1 MELKVIGKRLFTER
15 IDKTIT
21 EGEYNADVIG
31 ITLDRYHDGADLSE
45 YSFRITAY
53 SEDGEAMAEQVLSK
67 DPADEKYIRLVW
79 TVTPDFAAESG
90 LLTLTLAGV
99 APDNSAQIK
108 FTSSPVRINADGR
121 AEFIPEKTVAEQY
134 LNQVQLEVQKALD
147 AAERAEEAASQ
158 TFEVPV
164 AEEETI
170 GGILSGGDVSVDES
184 GNVTVNSVGGK
195 KVEADVPADA
205 KFTDTV
211 YTLPKASESVLG
223 GVMADGT
230 TVTVDSSGVLSA
242 IGGTGEKYVLP
253 AATENTLGG
262 VMVDGTTVTVENGVI
277 SAAAGEKYVLPAA
290 TATVLGGVKVDGTT
304 ITAKDGVIS
313 AVGGSGG
320 GNSDSGYVL
329 PAATDSSL
337 GGVIVDGTTI
347 TANENGIISVIG
359 GTGGNS
365 GGNDYVLPAATE
377 NVLGGVMVDGSTISA
392 SGGVISVEDNSH
404 SHTVENITGL
414 QDALDGKADIS
425 AIPASLPADGGN
437 ADTVGGFTVAANVP
451 ADAQFTDTVYTLPQ
465 ATTSVLGG
473 VKTDGSTISAND
485 GIISVADNSHGH
497 TIANVTG
504 LQTALDGKAD
514 LSAIP
519 ASLPANGGN
528 AATVGGF
535 TVGANVPAG
544 AQFTDTVYT
553 LPTATTSTLG
563 GVMVDGTTITANASG
578 VISALASSGSGIT
591 IDNIYEENIYWNTS
605 ITRQHYRYIKLPYA
619 YTHWNYLFINCL
631 FNDQQD
637 NPLQPWIGAVGSFL
651 INTNSIIAASR
662 NPSTGVADRT
672 NLMYSVD
679 TKAAHPGDTYGSW
692 VSFPN
697 TTHILIKGLEQLII
711 WGITIPSKPMLG
723 TLVSSATA

>member
-31 ITLDRYHDGADLSE
+31 ITLDRYHDGTDLSE

-67 DPADEKYIRLVW
+67 DPGSEKSIRLVW

-134 LNQVQLEVQKALD
+134 LNQVQLEAQKALD
-147 AAERAEEAASQ
+147 AAQRAEEAASQ

-164 AEEETI
+164 ATEETV
-170 GGILSGGDVSVDES
+170 GGILSGGDISVDES

-195 KVEADVPADA
+195 TVEADVPADA

-223 GVMADGT
+223 GVMVDGT
-230 TVTVDSSGVLSA
+230 TVTVDGNGVISA
-242 IGGTGEKYVLP
+242 AGAGETYELP
-253 AATENTLGG
+253 AATESTLGG
-262 VMVDGTTVTVENGVI
+262 VMVDGTTITANNGVI

-320 GNSDSGYVL
+320 GNGDGSYVL

-347 TANENGIISVIG
+347 TANENGVISVIG
-359 GTGGNS
+359 GTGGD
-365 GGNDYVLPAATE
+365 GGESDYVLPEATE
-377 NVLGGVMVDGSTISA
+377 NVLGGVKVDGSTISA

-404 SHTVENITGL
+404 SHTIANVTGL
-414 QDALDGKADIS
+414 QDALDGKADLS
-425 AIPASLPADGGN
+425 SIPASIPANGGN
-437 ADTVGGFTVAANVP
+437 ADTVGGFTVEANVP
-451 ADAQFTDTVYTLPQ
+451 TDAKFTDTVYTLPA
-465 ATTSVLGG
+465 ATTSILGG
-473 VKTDGSTISAND
+473 VKTDGTTISAND

-497 TIANVTG
+497 TIANVAG

-519 ASLPANGGN
+519 VSLPANGGN
-528 AATVGGF
+528 ADTVGGF

-544 AQFTDTVYT
+544 AKFTDTVYT
-553 LPTATTSTLG
+553 LPTASTSTLG
-563 GVMVDGTTITANASG
+563 GVKVDGTTITANASG
-578 VISALASSGSGIT
+578 IISALASGSGIT
-591 IDNIYEENIYWNTS
+591 IDKIYEENIYFNS
-605 ITRQHYRYIKLPYA
+605 SVNRNMRYVKLPYVC
-619 YTHWNYLFINCL
+619 THWNYFLVSMIYV
-631 FNDQQD
+631 DAS
-637 NPLQPWIGAVGSFL
+637 QPWFGHCGSF
-651 INTNSIIAASR
+651 IIDTKNIISHSR
-662 NPSTGVADRT
+662 NVNNYAEDSQKSA
-672 NLMYSVD
+672 MQCFID
-679 TKAAHPGDTYGSW
+679 TIGPNSSF
-692 VSFPN
+692 VNFPN
-697 TTHILIKGLEQLII
+697 TTHIGICGLEQVII
-711 WGITIPSKPMLG
+711 WGITMPAKSMLG
-723 TLVSSATA
+723 TIVSTETG